1 MPLINPVRASRRL
14 RARRAFTLIELLIVM
29 VLLSIVGAALMRI
42 IVRQSGFFRSSG
54 DLLDLRSQLRQASA
68 AMASDLRGIDPA
80 KGDIIAMTD
89 SSIDFRQTFG
99 SAVICKINSSTE
111 VVLPPK
117 SLTSGVVLTS
127 WLQQPAN
134 GDSALVLDEGA
145 SNAAKDDTWDSTQVS
160 AATSA
165 LNTCPTGTG
174 YLTAAGDALSNSYVV
189 DLSSALNANVKV
201 GAPIRFFRDAHYSL
215 YHSTSDHNWYLG
227 FCTPNCATQAIQP
240 IAGPFLADSGG
251 TSGLTFTYYD
261 STGTA
266 TTNRAAVYGIR
277 IVLRGQT
284 RTPVTISGMQRH
296 YVQDSIR
303 LNVAIRNR

>member
-1 MPLINPVRASRRL
+1 MPLIASIRPSRRL
-14 RARRAFTLIELLIVM
+14 RVRRAFTLVELLIVM
-29 VLLSIVGAALMRI
+29 VLLGIVGATLMRI
-42 IVRQSGFFRSSG
+42 IVRQEGFFRSSG
-54 DLLDLRSQLRQASA
+54 DLLELRSQLRQASA
-68 AMASDLRGIDPA
+68 AMASDLRGIAPA

-99 SAVICKINSSTE
+99 SAVICKLNSTTE

-117 SLTSGVVLTS
+117 TLASGAVLTS
-127 WLQQPAN
+127 WLQQPAT
-134 GDSALVLDEGA
+134 GDSAMVLDEGA
-145 SNAAKDDTWDSTQVS
+145 TQAAADDSWDSTQVTTV
-160 AATSA
+160 TSGI
-165 LNTCPTGTG
+165 NTCPTGTG
-174 YLTAAGDALSNSYVV
+174 YLTSASDALSSSYIV
-189 DLSSALNANVKV
+189 DLSSPLNAKVQV

-215 YHSTSDHNWYLG
+215 YRSATDQNWYLG
-227 FCTPNCATQAIQP
+227 FCSPNCATQAIQP
-240 IAGPFLADSGG
+240 IAGPFLPDSGG

-266 TTNRAAVYGIR
+266 TANKTAVAGIR

-284 RTPVTISGMQRH
+284 RTQVSISGMQRQ